1 MRKTLKAFCQ
11 EENLD
16 DLLSQWE
23 AQLNLPLT
31 PDAVSYGSKRKVW
44 RQCQYGHVWK
54 AVICSR
60 TGSQKCDCP
69 TCAGSICR
77 KRRRGHA
84 DISLPPGEAI

>member
-31 PDAVSYGSKRKVW
+31 PDAVS
-44 RQCQYGHVWK
+44 
-54 AVICSR
+54 
-60 TGSQKCDCP
+60 
-69 TCAGSICR
+69 
-77 KRRRGHA
+77 
-84 DISLPPGEAI
+84 